1 MNFVKLIFTL
11 VISSIFYNTAY
22 TENCDLD
29 DIKRMVGVT
38 GELSLYPSGF
48 VNDGDKRTLKCKRPS
63 GVYQP
68 ENIVESSIV
77 AYCKNGVFNFQGKS
91 CAEACDVSNALQLN
105 FGIDFKNTKLTDGSK
120 ISSSKLVPLNSKI
133 KIQCLENYR
142 VQDSN
147 QNYYIYECGKP
158 NDIKKC
164 IPNPVVIDVKPPKSN
179 TSDNFKPMLKCNV
192 NDIVAPN
199 GKRITEVNTFSD
211 LNTEVEIACEG
222 GYSVYGGQEPNKIS
236 QKYKIKCD
244 PQGTGKWIGLK
255 ACTKR
260 CDVTALVKATTN
272 TLISSVDL
280 LDENNKYLGFVK
292 DKNSSNSTTIYTET
306 NSTVRVK
313 CNADYEVRSLN
324 KPYYDTSC
332 LDGSN
337 FDVGSNVPKCERIIK
352 PCNNKDITVTGIL
365 QQPSLATSVTN
376 VGQRVAFKCQGD
388 AIQEGNYFKY
398 GNNENKGANGI
409 PVCEYDSSNP
419 NQSKWSHTTF
429 KCYDGC
435 ISEEGDVVLKTNFSN
450 IITRTKIL
458 PFAIGDISN
467 LYTSPDSYFNP
478 NSNTTV
484 YLITQLW
491 GNFWMRPGIPVI
503 RWDYGDKNVK
513 GDNVFLTQFVEGMS
527 SNDEDLKSKTFFN
540 HSELFKPISQ
550 ILSSYDFLEA
560 LKDIYQNPIKIS
572 ALSQQ
577 YQASKLSLVFKSEG
591 GDISRIFLGKPVG
604 EQSFD
609 IGMAILLLAKGNY
622 CSSPQTQIIKSQ
634 AYTLEIRLS
643 TIYNYEWAGFYA
655 VVPLLPTM
663 NNISY
668 GYNCPGQF
676 GNSVNKGIDC
686 LNSLKN
692 LYKLSAGYNLGEQFE
707 TRVQGSKFFRINN
720 CQDLLQSLKED
731 RGILNQVSKCN
742 GMPSYVST
750 DWGLVRKCDKAKMEQ
765 RGILYNVCGS
775 FDNL

>member
-1 MNFVKLIFTL
+1 MHFLNFLKLFIVFCFF
-11 VISSIFYNTAY
+11 VNTAY

-435 ISEEGDVVLKTNFSN
+435 ISETNETMLIKTNSTLVKKKN
-450 IITRTKIL
+450 KIV
-458 PFAIGDISN
+458 PFALVIKN
-467 LYTSPDSYFNP
+467 LVRFTWKGGTALQNCTDGKCNV
-478 NSNTTV
+478 N
-484 YLITQLW
+484 YLMGWSGTGQAGTQ
-491 GNFWMRPGIPVI
+491 FIRPGIPLEYQYANPNLTDLMRYFNYADKAVVHDFSPLTKFPTSNYRLELIYNNKNEISKVI
-503 RWDYGDKNVK
+503 YLNDASITQGDINITNDVY
-513 GDNVFLTQFVEGMS
+513 DIGMS
-527 SNDEDLKSKTFFN
+527 AISIAEAFSCQQQQTDINYSVASTIEVKLAEYSKIFNSIGRRVALTELLPGRDVISKTGGNIETDNDSFDCSGDVFDKTGGAGTACFQSLKSKYGISANYQLGTDYEISSQTYN
-540 HSELFKPISQ
+540 KPINRDDLYSELKTKMQSG
-550 ILSSYDFLEA
+550 
-560 LKDIYQNPIKIS
+560 K
-572 ALSQQ
+572 
-577 YQASKLSLVFKSEG
+577 SLPG
-591 GDISRIFLGKPVG
+591 CNG
-604 EQSFD
+604 
-609 IGMAILLLAKGNY
+609 ILLNMGSTGGRTCSGGNMNER
-622 CSSPQTQIIKSQ
+622 
-634 AYTLEIRLS
+634 TLMLLS
-643 TIYNYEWAGFYA
+643 KESI
-655 VVPLLPTM
+655 
-663 NNISY
+663 
-668 GYNCPGQF
+668 
-676 GNSVNKGIDC
+676 NK
-686 LNSLKN
+686 
-692 LYKLSAGYNLGEQFE
+692 
-707 TRVQGSKFFRINN
+707 
-720 CQDLLQSLKED
+720 
-731 RGILNQVSKCN
+731 
-742 GMPSYVST
+742 
-750 DWGLVRKCDKAKMEQ
+750 
-765 RGILYNVCGS
+765 
-775 FDNL
+775 